1 MGENELSR
9 SSLFW
14 GKRWPFI
21 GPHEIEPLQETYPGV
36 SGLARSLW
44 TKDGPESPAWPGTS
58 TSLRALCGHTP
69 DRASE
74 ANAKA
79 AALCPSPGIV
89 RPKSPDTLSPESP
102 VFSHR
107 SLRSWDPGVS
117 GLFPTTT
124 SSCNLSF
131 HHCR

>member
-44 TKDGPESPAWPGTS
+44 TKDGPESPAWPRTS
-58 TSLRALCGHTP
+58 TSLRALSGHTP
-69 DRASE
+69 DRASMP
-74 ANAKA
+74 NAKGA
-79 AALCPSPGIV
+79 TLL
-89 RPKSPDTLSPESP
+89 PKSRNSKAGVSGYPESGVSDVFTPESP
-102 VFSHR
+102 VLGPR
-107 SLRSWDPGVS
+107 SLRAVS
-117 GLFPTTT
+117 K
-124 SSCNLSF
+124 
-131 HHCR
+131 